1 MTNLSRRNF
10 LRGSTLIPFISPMA
24 AIANVEKKHSLSF
37 KAEEAWVRKARN
49 SIPATKDLFFQ
60 TAGIGPSPKEVINTV
75 SSKLRFQN
83 KGPVHPKISEE
94 MGLIEP
100 QLRKQLG
107 ETFGA
112 HANEVALTH
121 STSEGINI
129 ASWSINWEKN
139 DEVMNLVFNLSG
151 NVAHYYVSLVKIVLN
166 CLGMLILTIAA
177 LVNSINLTIVALF
190 LGSITIIVN
199 IRNFN
204 KMKIIGNEKQET
216 QQNVINELYQNILG
230 FELIK
235 FDNLQ
240 RSVMHKIQNVMKRD
254 WNWRVQ
260 RRSTTATASV
270 LSDSIGLIAIL
281 SLSVINTFWIDAS
294 ISKLIVIILLLNR
307 MRGYTNELQ
316 NNWLQMKESIPGV
329 HKAIKAKD
337 RFLHY
342 ADSNNPSLNQLT
354 QIVCDNVSFGYN
366 EKTILS
372 NLNLALNP
380 GEWVLL
386 SGPSGEGK
394 STLLKLITGYYLPD
408 SGSIL
413 FDQSNT
419 SDVSGLN
426 FNSIQDHMFYCNN
439 DLYLPNTTLR
449 EAIDRNDGL
458 NTSQI
463 DSILSQTC
471 LTELTESE
479 NYFSMMIGENAS
491 HLSEG
496 QRQRLLLARLFL
508 KQPKLVILDESTSN
522 LDEKT
527 EAKIFNNIKQHLSS
541 DCIVIISA
549 HKVPGFINFDKKF
562 AMSNKKLAA
571 I

>member
-1 MTNLSRRNF
+1 MFMKDFIPTKPVLKEFTRRHKYRVIQLITLGLSLPIF
-10 LRGSTLIPFISPMA
+10 EVLIIA
-24 AIANVEKKHSLSF
+24 AIYIILNG
-37 KAEEAWVRKARN
+37 
-49 SIPATKDLFFQ
+49 SIPESIASILPASNLLAFDPNSKIPLAILAIVCLIGIIIIAILKKYLAVITAKTTYDIYQNEVNQ
-60 TAGIGPSPKEVINTV
+60 TAELYFNIPGW
-75 SSKLRFQN
+75 
-83 KGPVHPKISEE
+83 
-94 MGLIEP
+94 
-100 QLRKQLG
+100 
-107 ETFGA
+107 A
-112 HANEVALTH
+112 HLK
-121 STSEGINI
+121 
-129 ASWSINWEKN
+129 EKN